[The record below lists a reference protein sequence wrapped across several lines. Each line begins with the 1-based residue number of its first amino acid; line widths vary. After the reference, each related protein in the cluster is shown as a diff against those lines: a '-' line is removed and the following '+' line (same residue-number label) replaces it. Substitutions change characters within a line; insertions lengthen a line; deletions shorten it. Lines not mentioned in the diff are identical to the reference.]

1 MSTLICYKCLPYPK
15 LKSALYLYVIIVQS
29 FILRLDISGY
39 PEMTILEEFE
49 GNLVKTEEGTLRHLI
64 AL

>member
-1 MSTLICYKCLPYPK
+1 M
-15 LKSALYLYVIIVQS
+15 IVPA
-29 FILRLDISGY
+29 FKLRLDISGY
-39 PEMTILEEFE
+39 PEMTNLEEFE